1 MSNIATTIKETAT
14 LINPTEASF
23 KQNMEKEE
31 YRNIQEVILQNV
43 ETTKR
48 ILKQRKFERFSYL
61 KYKPPNDKTQQPIGT
76 VVQQDNSKLSHAN
89 AFE

>member
-31 YRNIQEVILQNV
+31 YRNIEEVILQNV

-61 KYKPPNDKTQQPIGT
+61 KYKPPNDKTQQLIRT